1 MNACNG
7 SEVVVVRCV
16 PDGLLVFYCCVTC
29 RVDAVF
35 LKDPLCRENDLLP
48 RRGVCHS
55 KHRRRMACTYE
66 KCVCD

>member
-29 RVDAVF
+29 RMDAVF

-48 RRGVCHS
+48 RLLPRQ
-55 KHRRRMACTYE
+55 AQE
-66 KCVCD
+66 KDGMYV